1 MSYQVLARKWRPKS
15 FSELV
20 GQEHVVR
27 ALVNALDNDRL
38 HHAFLFSGT
47 RGVGKTTIARILAK
61 SLNCETNGISSNPCG
76 TCAACTEIDEGRF
89 LDLIEVDAASRTK
102 VDETRE
108 LLDNVQY
115 APTHGR
121 YKVYLIDEVHMLSK
135 HSFNALLK
143 TLEEPPPH
151 VKFLLATTDPQK
163 LPITVLSRCLQFNLK
178 RLPEVA
184 MREHLSKVLTAENIP
199 FDEEALDLLSVA
211 ADGSLRDALSLVDQA
226 IPYGSGEVRATDVRD
241 MLGTIDR
248 EHVFDLLDALAA
260 SDAAAVMQKI
270 ADMDTLAP
278 DYAQVLD
285 AMNDI
290 LQRMAIAKE
299 VPAALTSRTDRKRL
313 LELSKAYSADTIQLF
328 YQIALHGRRDLY
340 LSPTARGGFEM
351 TLLRMLA
358 FEPDVSEVDDEKK
371 TLKST
376 SSSVQVTTSNKV
388 ETTVAQA
395 RTIESVTSSPK
406 QPVPQDIVRTQ
417 TVTQSSPASMV
428 TAASLL
434 PAPNTKAQV
443 KPSTQVEVK
452 KETESDLKL
461 VPPVQLDEYKA
472 ELRITNWIE
481 YYQALPLKGAVRQLA
496 KHCILGEQGLGSLSL
511 ILDADVAPMLS
522 ESLKMELQET
532 ICTHEGKSVRLQ
544 IITAEVT
551 GLTPAAQEKQAIK
564 DKQNNALKAIES
576 DPFVQALEKQ
586 FSARVIQRTVKP
598 IKQD

>member
-1 MSYQVLARKWRPKS
+1 MSYQVLARKWRPKN

-76 TCAACTEIDEGRF
+76 TCSACTEIDEGRF

-115 APTHGR
+115 APTSGR

-151 VKFLLATTDPQK
+151 IKFLLATTDPQK

-178 RLPEVA
+178 RIPETA
-184 MREHLSKVLTAENIP
+184 MHEHLSQVLSAEAIP
-199 FDEEALDLLSVA
+199 FDEEALDLLAVA

-226 IPYGSGEVRATDVRD
+226 IPYGSGEVRTKEVRD

-248 EHVFDLLDALAA
+248 EHVFALLETLAQH
-260 SDAAAVMQKI
+260 DAAALMQKI

-299 VPAALTSRTDRKRL
+299 VPGALATRTDRERL
-313 LELSKAYSADTIQLF
+313 LALSEAYTSESIQLY
-328 YQIALHGRRDLY
+328 YQMALHGRRDLY

-351 TLLRMLA
+351 TMLRMLA
-358 FEPDVSEVDDEKK
+358 FDPDVAQASQTPDAEKK
-371 TLKST
+371 TLKFVKRAKP
-376 SSSVQVTTSNKV
+376 SSVQSSVQSPTAQVATPVSKSVRTVSAQTVQKTQAAAPQETKAVSVSEPISEPKV
-388 ETTVAQA
+388 E
-395 RTIESVTSSPK
+395 
-406 QPVPQDIVRTQ
+406 
-417 TVTQSSPASMV
+417 
-428 TAASLL
+428 
-434 PAPNTKAQV
+434 
-443 KPSTQVEVK
+443 
-452 KETESDLKL
+452 L
-461 VPPVQLDEYKA
+461 VPPVQLDNYKA
-472 ELRITNWIE
+472 ELHITNWVE
-481 YYQALPLKGAVRQLA
+481 YYQSLALKGAVRQLA
-496 KHCILGEQGLGSLSL
+496 KHCIMGEQSLGTLSL
-511 ILDADVAPMLS
+511 ILDSDVAPMLS
-522 ESLKMELQET
+522 ESLKLELQKA
-532 ICTHEGKSVRLQ
+532 ICEHEGKSVRLQ
-544 IITAEVT
+544 IMVAEVT
-551 GLTPAAQEKQAIK
+551 GLTPAAQEKAAASQ
-564 DKQNNALKAIES
+564 KQIDAVKAIEQ
-576 DPFVQALEKQ
+576 DPFVQALQKQ
-586 FSARVIQRTVKP
+586 FAARVDPRSVKP
-598 IKQD
+598 VSSVKKKKTKQ